1 MRELLP
7 WARRLGDRTVGD
19 IPTSLRRDIDRQQD
33 ESERLI
39 SWIQLGIVLSFAI
52 LYALSRKTTPVLS
65 ITTPSVIGI
74 YFVLTVIRVVM
85 THRIRL
91 TFWLLLGS
99 IFFDIGL
106 LFGLLWSFHIQYSQ
120 PPAFYLKAP
129 TLLYL
134 FIFIALRALRFE
146 VRYVLITGLA
156 AAIGWMLLAAY
167 AIWYG
172 ASDHVITRDFEVYM
186 TTNSVLIGAEFDKVI
201 SILMVTGIL
210 AMAVSRARRMLFH
223 AATAS
228 YATANLS
235 RFFDPNVAARIGRG
249 ADAEATLSGQ
259 TRDVAILMLD
269 IRRYTEIAASLQ
281 PHVALQLLTEFRN
294 KMRPIIEDHGGAI
307 DKFLGDGIMAT
318 YGAVGDQPDRAAR
331 ACLALRTALREADNW
346 SQELQIRGWPALLI
360 CGAVSKGSVVCGAV
374 GDQARL
380 EYTVIGDAVNLV
392 AKLEKQNKVLGTR
405 GLITLIA
412 YEAGQAEGMMATTTD
427 RRIEKVQIDGLPQ
440 PIDLVAIA

>member
-1 MRELLP
+1 MHRLLP
-7 WARRLGDRTVGD
+7 WANRPGKRAPGEMPLRLQEA
-19 IPTSLRRDIDRQQD
+19 IDLQQD

-39 SWIQLGIVLSFAI
+39 SWIQLGIVVSFAI
-52 LYALSRKTTPVLS
+52 LYALSRKTAPILS
-65 ITTPSVIGI
+65 VTTPSVIGT

-91 TFWLLLGS
+91 TRWLLLGS
-99 IFFDIGL
+99 IFFDISL

-146 VRYVLITGLA
+146 VQYVLITGLA
-156 AAIGWMLLAAY
+156 AAIGWMLMAAY

-172 ASDHVITRDFEVYM
+172 ASDHVITRDFEIYM

-201 SILMVTGIL
+201 SILVVTGIL

-269 IRRYTEIAASLQ
+269 IRRYTEIAAGLP
-281 PHVALQLLTEFRN
+281 PHDALQLLTEFRN
-294 KMRPIIEDHGGAI
+294 RMRPIIEDHGGAI

-318 YGAVGDQPDRAAR
+318 FGAVGDQSDSAAR

-346 SQELQIRGWPALLI
+346 YQELRMRGRPPLLI
-360 CGAVSKGSVVCGAV
+360 CGAISKGNVVCGAV

-412 YEAGQAEGMMATTTD
+412 YDAAQAEGMTVASAD
-427 RRIEKVQIDGLPQ
+427 RHIKKVQIDGLPQ
-440 PIDLVAIA
+440 PIDLVAIV